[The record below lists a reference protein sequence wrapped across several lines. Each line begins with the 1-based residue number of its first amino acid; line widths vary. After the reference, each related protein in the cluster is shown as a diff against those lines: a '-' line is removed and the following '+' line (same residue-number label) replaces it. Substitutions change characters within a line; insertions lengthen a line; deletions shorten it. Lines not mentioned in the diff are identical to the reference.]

1 MRTLIHKEFHT
12 VLRPYVFTFA
22 LMPILLLVPRY
33 PYFIAL
39 GFVVQG
45 IFLYFNETRSN
56 SDILFTSLLPVSRNR
71 IVLVKHIGVVILEMV
86 TLIFAIP
93 FAILSSFILNPTTG
107 NLAGLDA
114 NMTLFGCVL
123 FEYALFN
130 IIFLPNYFKTTQ
142 KIGVP
147 LLCGLTAFVAFQVG
161 VEILIAFVPQLN
173 YALEGVAGET
183 AIYRAI
189 VLGIGIIA
197 FISSCI
203 LSYKLSSKKF
213 EKVGL

>member
-1 MRTLIHKEFHT
+1 MKTLIHKEFHT
-12 VLRPYVFTFA
+12 VLRPYLFVFA

-33 PYFIAL
+33 PYFISL
-39 GFVVQG
+39 GFMAQG
-45 IFLYFNETRSN
+45 IFLYFNETRIN
-56 SDILFTSLLPVSRNR
+56 NDILFTSLLPVSRNR
-71 IVLVKHIGVVILEMV
+71 IVLTKHIGVVILELA

-93 FAILSSFILNPTTG
+93 FAVLSSYILNPVTG

-142 KIGVP
+142 KIGIP
-147 LLCGLTAFVAFQVG
+147 LLCGLTAFVVFQVG
-161 VEILIAFVPQLN
+161 IEILIAFVPQLN
-173 YALEGVAGET
+173 YALEGVTGET

-197 FISSCI
+197 FIISCI
-203 LSYKLSSKKF
+203 LSYKISCKKF
-213 EKVGL
+213 ENVGL